1 MIKKPSSASSGSPR
15 KAARS
20 FVDIAASRHA
30 ELASIVGKASHELDV
45 EAVHDLRVAS
55 RRITQIHRLFKPL
68 LDRTT
73 AQAISLALRDLRQA
87 AGELRDLDVMHEHF
101 EKWPMHDIKIAPLLA
116 MTAPMIARYPQQ
128 RKKLANKLHHVLTC
142 VSTSAGLRAIDAL
155 VTQLKQKKNATFFS
169 ILDDELSALL
179 SKRHRQFRKSLARTA
194 AEQTPHEFHQAR
206 IAAKKLRYLLEIADE
221 LGRPGHQ
228 EQLAALK
235 QLQSQLG
242 DMHDADVILSE
253 LQAQVARTKQ
263 APIRDAWRSFC
274 QQIMAQQ
281 SQRAAFFFQFSYRWH
296 NELASLLNKN
306 L

>member
-1 MIKKPSSASSGSPR
+1 MKKPSSASSDRAG

-30 ELASIVGKASHELDV
+30 TLALIVGKASHELDV
-45 EAVHDLRVAS
+45 DAVHDLRVAS
-55 RRITQIHRLFKPL
+55 RRMTQIHRLYKPL

-101 EKWPMHDIKIAPLLA
+101 EKWPMPAPLLA

-128 RKKLANKLHHVLTC
+128 RKKLANKLHQVLTC
-142 VSTSAGLRAIDAL
+142 ASTTAGLRAIDAL
-155 VTQLKQKKNATFFS
+155 MTQLKQKKSSEFIN

-179 SKRHRQFRKSLARTA
+179 SKRHRQFRKSLACAA

-235 QLQSQLG
+235 QIQSQLG
-242 DMHDADVILSE
+242 NMHDADVILNK
-253 LQAQVARTKQ
+253 LQERVARTKK
-263 APIRDAWRSFC
+263 APARSAWESFRR
-274 QQIMAQQ
+274 QIMTQQ
-281 SQRAAFFFQFSYRWH
+281 GQRAAFFFQFSYRWH
-296 NELASLLNKN
+296 NELASLPNKN